1 MISIMNQK
9 EILRNIIEI
18 KRKNPY
24 FEKKTIDQLRKETE
38 NTTALIPL
46 PKSTKY
52 KNVKVENIEAEWIT
66 CGDID
71 ENKIFL
77 FMHGGGY
84 YRGSVAASRAVV
96 ARISKEAKVKC
107 LSINYRLA
115 PEHPFPAAIDDTFLT
130 YKWLLN
136 EGVNPQNIIV
146 SGQSA
151 GGGLCLAL
159 LLKIKENN
167 FSQPLGAVALSPW
180 TDLSQT
186 GKTMVTNEKND
197 PIISKKYLDRFAKL
211 YFPDSNNM
219 SHLASPIIGELSGLP
234 NMLIQ
239 VGSAETMLDDSKRF
253 FEKAKKANVNAKFE
267 IWEDMFHGWHSYAH
281 LLKDAEKAIISIGKF
296 CRKLIN

>member
-1 MISIMNQK
+1 MNQK

-24 FEKKTIDQLRKETE
+24 SEKKTIDQLRKETE

-71 ENKIFL
+71 KNKVFL

-84 YRGSVAASRAVV
+84 YRGSVATSRAVV

-107 LSINYRLA
+107 LSIDYRLA
-115 PEHPFPAAIDDTFLT
+115 PEYPFPAAIDDTFLT

-136 EGVNPQNIIV
+136 EGVDPQNIIV

-186 GKTMVTNEKND
+186 GKTMVTNKKND

-211 YFPDSNNM
+211 YFPNSNNM

-253 FEKAKKANVNAKFE
+253 YEKAKKANVNAKFE

-281 LLKDAEKAIISIGKF
+281 ILKDAEKAIISIGKF